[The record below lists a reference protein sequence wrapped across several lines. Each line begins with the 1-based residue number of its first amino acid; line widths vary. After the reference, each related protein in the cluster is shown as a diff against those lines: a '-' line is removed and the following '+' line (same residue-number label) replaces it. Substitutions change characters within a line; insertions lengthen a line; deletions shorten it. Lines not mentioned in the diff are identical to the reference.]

1 MQLLQYSDYY
11 SDFFKFKLAASTV
24 LYYTSNAGLQAYNLQ
39 RTKDMGS
46 AVQNVQLRTWALL
59 CNLFN

>member
-11 SDFFKFKLAASTV
+11 SDFFKFKFAASTV
-24 LYYTSNAGLQAYNLQ
+24 LYYMSNAGLQAYNLQ

-46 AVQNVQLRTWALL
+46 AVKIV
-59 CNLFN
+59 